1 MLPDSIQ
8 NQHYKEDKCAS
19 GDFRRAA
26 EPVELSQA
34 RNMPSSASLERSDA
48 FHSACDR
55 TAAEDIEEAFCTLPV
70 SAEKQTQDSLNLELL
85 QETSVE
91 ASLPLD
97 IELEMHQQ
105 NAHSM
110 QGSGCWDKNKADFEA
125 RGLREAE
132 TYSSVPGYQELEKET
147 LPDYYSFSSTGF
159 YEVERDASS
168 GPQCMSSD
176 TESRATADPLGDT
189 PEEGCYKTS
198 EKCSNAALEESKGC
212 DSQCTSSLDDW
223 PDGTSFSEYGYGSEG
238 DPENDQNFEVYH
250 SIAEG
255 TSFTAE
261 QDELQTESAPPACL
275 RRDHCLPVP
284 DAHHFISVTAC
295 DEAFYSHAIE
305 EYCLSKFKFDM
316 DALGQRYWCEWEET
330 VGKFNTLALACPD
343 LVTHFSVLCL
353 ALNSVL
359 EDMCSLPDR
368 LQSCSWSEDILTQ
381 RRGCE
386 TQHAYSG
393 LLSETETKLTS
404 PLQSIDSS
412 HTTVNMS
419 VGSTQPG
426 SADLTSVRSY
436 GELTNCTFLIAEKLE
451 CYWPNRLVDEFF
463 IGIHKLYFRN
473 CSLSGRS
480 LSDPPNSVL
489 GPFIVVPILVTLL
502 VTALVV
508 WCSKR
513 SEGII

>member
-1 MLPDSIQ
+1 MGATCSDTVEMHLSSVFVLACKPG
-8 NQHYKEDKCAS
+8 DK
-19 GDFRRAA
+19 GTVQFQWR
-26 EPVELSQA
+26 PVH
-34 RNMPSSASLERSDA
+34 SDCIV
-48 FHSACDR
+48 FPRVIVTRLFGRPVHSDCIVFPR
-55 TAAEDIEEAFCTLPV
+55 VIVGHL
-70 SAEKQTQDSLNLELL
+70 
-85 QETSVE
+85 VE
-91 ASLPLD
+91 ARLFVA
-97 IELEMHQQ
+97 Q
-105 NAHSM
+105 AH
-110 QGSGCWDKNKADFEA
+110 
-125 RGLREAE
+125 R
-132 TYSSVPGYQELEKET
+132 
-147 LPDYYSFSSTGF
+147 
-159 YEVERDASS
+159 
-168 GPQCMSSD
+168 
-176 TESRATADPLGDT
+176 
-189 PEEGCYKTS
+189 
-198 EKCSNAALEESKGC
+198 
-212 DSQCTSSLDDW
+212 
-223 PDGTSFSEYGYGSEG
+223 
-238 DPENDQNFEVYH
+238 
-250 SIAEG
+250 
-255 TSFTAE
+255 
-261 QDELQTESAPPACL
+261 
-275 RRDHCLPVP
+275 
-284 DAHHFISVTAC
+284 FISVTAC

-330 VGKFNTLALACPD
+330 VGKSNTLALACPD

-386 TQHAYSG
+386 TQKAYSG

-419 VGSTQPG
+419 VGSTRPG
-426 SADLTSVRSY
+426 SADLTSGRSY

-480 LSDPPNSVL
+480 LSDPPNSIL

-508 WCSKR
+508 WRSKR